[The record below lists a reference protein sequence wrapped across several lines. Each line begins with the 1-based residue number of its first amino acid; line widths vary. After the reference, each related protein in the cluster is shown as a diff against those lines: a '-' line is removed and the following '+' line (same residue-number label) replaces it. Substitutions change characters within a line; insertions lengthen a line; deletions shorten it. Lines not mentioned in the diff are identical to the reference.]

1 MVRERLATALR
12 GVEERVL
19 FMGEHAKGML
29 HDSLQSLADLDAELA
44 EAVAARCELLADLDE
59 DIEHSILQLMA
70 LQTPVASDLRRLGA
84 AMKLITYLNRIG
96 RYGFDIAKVV
106 KAWPEGKGHIANTVG
121 IKEMGKKVEQML
133 NIALEAFASSEVPA
147 VDAVRALEEDVD
159 AMRAMIFR
167 ECLTYMM
174 EDSQAI
180 ERGTQYVM
188 VARYLERCGDN
199 ICKMVEKLHY
209 AATGERLLLH

>member
-1 MVRERLATALR
+1 MVRERLATGLH
-12 GVEERVL
+12 GIEKQVL
-19 FMGEHAKGML
+19 TMGEHAKGML
-29 HDSLQSLADLDAELA
+29 LDALQSLAGLDSELA
-44 EAVAARCELLADLDE
+44 ESVAARCDVLADLDE

-106 KAWPEGKGHIANTVG
+106 KAWPADQGHIANTVG
-121 IKEMGKKVEQML
+121 IKEMGKMVEQML
-133 NIALEAFASSEVPA
+133 NIALEAFAKSRSPDLEA
-147 VDAVRALEEDVD
+147 VQALEKDVD
-159 AMRAMIFR
+159 AMRSMIFR
-167 ECLTYMM
+167 DCLTYMM
-174 EDSQAI
+174 QDSHTI

-209 AATGERLLLH
+209 SATGHRVSLN